1 MTQFGSNYMQIG
13 KIYDSSKRSNQGL
26 TEPKMYDGNIPALH
40 LAAAS
45 GVPEVLRM
53 IFITEEFDPIKL
65 TPHNRTPIHFAL
77 DSTTAKFNNKVE
89 VEVKE
94 KSNITNE
101 ESSPM
106 TYPGTCVDPFAVNTK
121 KRPDTKLCRR
131 PAGNEH
137 RTGRRREYN
146 IITMHNDVDDDRKAC
161 ITMLEQAG
169 VDIWQRDCEHSLA
182 EPGPEAPTGL
192 RTWWYGII
200 ARDISA
206 AKKDLNDA
214 ANAISVVAALVAT
227 VSYVGPLQPPLGY
240 GTTDPS
246 VLDLVQT
253 TKLSI
258 RVFVVSNCLSFYL
271 AIGSILFAVVPSLPM
286 STLPIPR
293 LSEEWQR
300 FKRTLGIAIFFLLMS
315 IVGVLISFAAAS
327 NVGMADHYSWKHS
340 GLAFYP
346 TLFGGLVCLFGIK
359 TCFVR
364 LLRLVFD
371 KNEWIRG
378 WYL

>member
-1 MTQFGSNYMQIG
+1 
-13 KIYDSSKRSNQGL
+13 
-26 TEPKMYDGNIPALH
+26 
-40 LAAAS
+40 
-45 GVPEVLRM
+45 
-53 IFITEEFDPIKL
+53 L
-65 TPHNRTPIHFAL
+65 TPDKRTAIHFAI
-77 DSTTAKFNNKVE
+77 DSSTAKFNNEVEVAVEVE

-94 KSNITNE
+94 KSNDTNE
-101 ESSPM
+101 EPISMWYCSQ
-106 TYPGTCVDPFAVNTK
+106 YVDPFAI
-121 KRPDTKLCRR
+121 DTKTRLDTELCPDER
-131 PAGNEH
+131 P
-137 RTGRRREYN
+137 RY
-146 IITMHNDVDDDRKAC
+146 VDDMQAC
-161 ITMLEQAG
+161 ITMLMQAG

-182 EPGPEAPTGL
+182 EPGPEAPTPL

-200 ARDISA
+200 ARDISE

-253 TKLSI
+253 TKLPI

-286 STLPIPR
+286 SSLPIQR

-300 FKRTLGIAIFFLLMS
+300 SKRTIGMAILLLLMS

-327 NVGMADHYSWKHS
+327 NVGMEDQYSWKHS

-371 KNEWIRG
+371 KNERIRG